1 MFSTRYLITLL
12 VLTFFCHSII
22 VVGQNQKKIDSLTT
36 TLSKTFD
43 SSARIEIQKQLFE
56 LYLTQDLDSAEVYKK
71 QILKVKSS
79 NDKENAE
86 NHLLAAK
93 YQFYKYNLDS
103 AMYHTEKANKIAEE
117 IKDNNILADSH
128 FKLGVIHAYLKNPE
142 KEEFH
147 RSEALKIAKT
157 INDWPLIGK
166 ALIGLAN
173 QYFLRD
179 NLSQATQFYISA
191 DSLYDANNYTGEEAV
206 MVYENLSR
214 IYINTGDEKALTYA
228 NKVEALYKAQENR
241 MGLARNLS
249 VKGQYYL
256 FIKEDAKSAVPLFEE
271 AYKIFKNYGTLKS
284 FDVGNLENFLLSA
297 YSANKEFK
305 KAVRL
310 LNVIETKIQQEQ
322 GSTDVER
329 LFDFYTAGG
338 QLYADLGDYGKS
350 IVYLEEALALDSINP
365 LFQRDENIKEV
376 YQVLGDVYFELRKYR
391 KSSKIRKLSIKL
403 SDSLNTIRN
412 ISLAKELEAK
422 YQSEK
427 KEQDILLLQAKN
439 ETVEVQK
446 RNQRNMLMGGLGATT
461 LAGVFLFFL
470 FRNRQKTNRKLR
482 ELDTAKSNFFANIS
496 HELRT
501 PLALIATPIQEK
513 LNQKNLS
520 AKDRKE
526 YELILRNN
534 NRLTNLVNQLLD
546 LSKLESGNLNLK
558 ITKTQVRS
566 FLETQVEPYAYLA
579 ESNKLTLQ
587 NTMDIQKKEVWVD
600 REALQKIL
608 SNLLSNAIKYT
619 KSNGSIHSHF
629 TSAQQELK
637 IEIKNTSKP
646 LDKAQKEQI
655 FNRFYQADQL
665 KDGAGIGLALVKEL
679 VDLHNGEISVKNEDD
694 GFVVFTVTL
703 PSQKSSFKSEDI
715 FEEGDSLSTVQKPT
729 KLPTD
734 SDIFDDTIIEKDE
747 SLPLLLIVED
757 NTDLRTVLNE
767 TFKNT
772 YRITMAKDGEE
783 GMKKAI
789 EQIPDLILSDVMM
802 PKKNGVDLTKVLK
815 NHELTSHIPII
826 LLTAKAGDE
835 NELQGIDSGADDYV
849 TKPFNNAI
857 LKSKMGN
864 LLSIREKMRARYS
877 QEVILKPRD
886 IAVTPTDEILLE
898 RIQSVLDTYLIES
911 SFTTEDFAR
920 ELGYSRMQLHRKLK
934 ALTGLSA
941 TEFIRSQ
948 RLKLAAQLLKDSDST
963 ISEICYQ
970 TGFNNLSYFAKC
982 FKEAYDVSPSE
993 YSKK

>member
-1 MFSTRYLITLL
+1 MFSSRYFIPLL
-12 VLTFFCHSII
+12 FLTFFCNSLI
-22 VVGQNQKKIDSLTT
+22 VVGQNQKKIDSLITI
-36 TLSKTFD
+36 LNKTGE
-43 SSARIEIQKQLFE
+43 SSVRMAIQKQLFE
-56 LYLTQDLDSAEVYKK
+56 LYLTQNLDSAKVYKNL
-71 QILKVKSS
+71 ILKVKSVDD
-79 NDKENAE
+79 NENAE
-86 NHLLAAK
+86 NYLLAAK
-93 YQFYKYNLDS
+93 YQFYRYDLDS
-103 AMYHTEKANKIAEE
+103 AKYYTEKAMKMAKKIR
-117 IKDNNILADSH
+117 NNHILADSH

-228 NKVEALYKAQENR
+228 NKVETLYKVQENK

-256 FIKEDAKSAVPLFEE
+256 FIKKDAKSAVPLFEE
-271 AYKIFKNYGTLKS
+271 AYETFKNYGTLKS

-305 KAVRL
+305 KAIKL

-322 GSTDVER
+322 SSTDVER

-338 QLYADLGDYGKS
+338 QLYADLGDYSKS
-350 IVYLEEALALDSINP
+350 IIYLEEALALDSISP

-376 YQVLGDVYFELRKYR
+376 YQVLGDVYFELQKY
-391 KSSKIRKLSIKL
+391 KESSKIRKLSIKL
-403 SDSLNTIRN
+403 SDSLSTIRN
-412 ISLAKELEAK
+412 VSLAKELETK
-422 YQSEK
+422 YQSEQ

-501 PLALIATPIQEK
+501 PLALIATPVQEK
-513 LNQKNLS
+513 LNQKNVS
-520 AKDRKE
+520 AKDRKA

-534 NRLTNLVNQLLD
+534 NRLTNLVDQLLD

-558 ITKTQVRS
+558 ITRTQVRS
-566 FLETQVEPYAYLA
+566 FLETQIEPYTYLA
-579 ESNKLTLQ
+579 ESNELILQ
-587 NTMDIQKKEVWVD
+587 NTMDIQKQEVWID

-637 IEIKNTSKP
+637 IEIKNTSQP

-655 FNRFYQADQL
+655 FNRFYQADQF

-679 VDLHNGEISVKNEDD
+679 VDLHNGEISGKNEDD

-703 PSQKSSFKSEDI
+703 PSQKSSFKSEEI
-715 FEEGDSLSTVQKPT
+715 FEEDDSLSTVQKPMA
-729 KLPTD
+729 LPKD
-734 SDIFDDTIIEKDE
+734 SDDIIIEKDE

-757 NTDLRTVLNE
+757 NPDLRTVLNE
-767 TFKNT
+767 TFKKT
-772 YRITMAKDGEE
+772 YRIVMAKDGEV

-789 EQIPDLILSDVMM
+789 EQVPDLILSDVMM
-802 PKKNGVDLTKVLK
+802 PKKNGVELTKALK

-849 TKPFNNAI
+849 TKPFNNAL
-857 LKSKMGN
+857 LKSKMNN
-864 LLSIREKMRARYS
+864 LLSIREKMRLRYS

-886 IAVTPTDEILLE
+886 IAVTPTDEILLK

-911 SFTTEDFAR
+911 SFTTEDFAK

-970 TGFNNLSYFAKC
+970 AGFNNLSYFAKC
-982 FKEAYDVSPSE
+982 FKEAYGVSPSS
-993 YSKK
+993 YSKKQ